1 MDQLIKTYTKHLRLP
16 YIHQN
21 LSFHLEQARL
31 ENQSYE
37 EFLLNLFQYEVELRQ
52 QNGVNTRI
60 RAAKFPYLKHLEELE
75 VAALPLEAQKH
86 YQTLKSLEF
95 IEKKQNVI
103 LAGNPGTGKSHT
115 VIGLGIKACQ
125 AEYHVYFA
133 HVPTLIIE
141 LKEAKN
147 ERVLQRLKKKFDK
160 YHLVILDELGYIS
173 FDKEGAELLFN
184 FISTRCEKA
193 STMFTTNLPFSRWNE
208 IFHDPIITAAM
219 VDRITHQSY
228 VINMNGTSYRLQQSK
243 KFLENHES

>member
-95 IEKKQNVI
+95 IEKKQVTLELVKVI
-103 LAGNPGTGKSHT
+103 RSLD
-115 VIGLGIKACQ
+115 L
-125 AEYHVYFA
+125 
-133 HVPTLIIE
+133 E
-141 LKEAKN
+141 LKPVKLDIMCIL
-147 ERVLQRLKKKFDK
+147 RMFRL
-160 YHLVILDELGYIS
+160 
-173 FDKEGAELLFN
+173 
-184 FISTRCEKA
+184 
-193 STMFTTNLPFSRWNE
+193 
-208 IFHDPIITAAM
+208 
-219 VDRITHQSY
+219 
-228 VINMNGTSYRLQQSK
+228 
-243 KFLENHES
+243 

>member
-21 LSFHLEQARL
+21 LSFHFRTSSVRKSIL
-31 ENQSYE
+31 YE

-60 RAAKFPYLKHLEELE
+60 RAKFPYLKHLEELE

-125 AEYHVYFA
+125 AGYHVYFA

-141 LKEAKN
+141 LKEAKMN
-147 ERVLQRLKKKFDK
+147 V
-160 YHLVILDELGYIS
+160 
-173 FDKEGAELLFN
+173 
-184 FISTRCEKA
+184 
-193 STMFTTNLPFSRWNE
+193 
-208 IFHDPIITAAM
+208 
-219 VDRITHQSY
+219 SY
-228 VINMNGTSYRLQQSK
+228 NV
-243 KFLENHES
+243 